1 MHNNQQ
7 FNEGLE
13 HGDLARLIHPDVHV
27 DEFKS
32 KMGDDADVVVVSFKV
47 VDKEPALDLVNFIEK
62 GYDFVL
68 DADVSS
74 GELDDGEYLVFV
86 ELDRKPEVVD
96 QIMSMIDDFLNL
108 TGQDINDW
116 SFKYRSTGTA
126 KPLTADAL
134 LEIPQTPEDYSLKF
148 GSKEL
153 DAMQES
159 ARVPMTRRAPIN
171 DYTESL
177 RVAAGLK

>member
-13 HGDLARLIHPDVHV
+13 NGDLARLIHPDVHV

-47 VDKEPALDLVNFIEK
+47 IDKEPALDLVNFIEK

-86 ELDRKPEVVD
+86 ELDRKPEVAD
-96 QIMSMIDDFLNL
+96 QILTMVDDFLNL
-108 TGQDINDW
+108 TGQDIGEW
-116 SFKYRSTGTA
+116 SFKYRSTGTP
-126 KPLTADAL
+126 KPLTAESL
-134 LEIPQTPEDYSLKF
+134 VEIPRTPEEYLSKF
-148 GSKEL
+148 GSKDL

-159 ARVPMTRRAPIN
+159 ARVPMNRRAPVN
-171 DYTESL
+171 EYTESL